1 MGDEYERIERVTSE
15 IYEWYKGVLLKE
27 RLLYGEMVE
36 LLLESVKPMGGD
48 RKDTAYD
55 ELALFTLAT
64 RIFNNSEGAK
74 HLLLQ
79 GLPNQAQIVL
89 RDIIECTML
98 FRLFLKNP
106 ELAKR
111 WLMELKEYQP
121 GDVNTKLLEMGI
133 HAREYAFYGMLS
145 HEGHSNL
152 LASLSSVQ
160 EKEVKEGMLRTFHF
174 GSSRTP
180 ETVFFVQHGFLTL
193 FFLLHISLI
202 EPLAEYYSQHS
213 DTNSF
218 KIWAE
223 KVNSLFPKLEALVT
237 EINPKRGEGASQVDP
252 HILDLV
258 AKKMRLK
265 EFKTRL
271 SGSVDREDS

>member
-1 MGDEYERIERVTSE
+1 MGEEYEKIEKFGSD
-15 IYEWYKGVLLKE
+15 IYEWYKGILLKE

-36 LLLESVKPMGGD
+36 LLVESVKPMGGY
-48 RKDTAYD
+48 RKDTVYD

-79 GLPNQAQIVL
+79 GLPSQAQIVL

-121 GDVNTKLLEMGI
+121 GDVNTKLLEMSI
-133 HAREYAFYGMLS
+133 HAREYAFYGLLS

-180 ETVFFVQHGFLTL
+180 ETIFFVQQGFLTL

-202 EPLAEYYSQHS
+202 EPLAEFYSQHS
-213 DTNSF
+213 DTDSF
-218 KIWAE
+218 TTWAK
-223 KVNSLFPKLEALVT
+223 KVNSLFPKLEGFVAEYATKSIAEKAQIDQHLYKLV
-237 EINPKRGEGASQVDP
+237 E
-252 HILDLV
+252 
-258 AKKMRLK
+258 KKMRLE
-265 EFKTRL
+265 EFKIRL
-271 SGSVDREDS
+271 SGSGD

>member
-1 MGDEYERIERVTSE
+1 MGDEYGKIENVGSK

-36 LLLESVKPMGGD
+36 LLLESVKPMGGY
-48 RKDTAYD
+48 RKDTVYD
-55 ELALFTLAT
+55 ELALFTLVT
-64 RIFNNSEGAK
+64 RIFNDSEGAK

-79 GLPNQAQIVL
+79 GLPSQAQIVL

-111 WLMELKEYQP
+111 WLMELREYQP
-121 GDVNTKLLEMGI
+121 GDVNKKLLEMSI
-133 HAREYAFYGMLS
+133 DAREYALYGLLS
-145 HEGHSNL
+145 HVGHSNL

-174 GSSRTP
+174 GSLRTP
-180 ETVFFVQHGFLTL
+180 EAIFFVQQGFLML
-193 FFLLHISLI
+193 LFLLHISLI
-202 EPLAEYYSQHS
+202 EPLSEYYSQHS
-213 DTNSF
+213 DTDSF
-218 KIWAE
+218 TVWDE
-223 KVNSLFPKLEALVT
+223 KVKGLVSKLEALVT
-237 EINPKRGEGASQVDP
+237 EINTNRGEGAPQVDH

-258 AKKMRLK
+258 RKKMRVK

-271 SGSVDREDS
+271 SGSVDRKDS